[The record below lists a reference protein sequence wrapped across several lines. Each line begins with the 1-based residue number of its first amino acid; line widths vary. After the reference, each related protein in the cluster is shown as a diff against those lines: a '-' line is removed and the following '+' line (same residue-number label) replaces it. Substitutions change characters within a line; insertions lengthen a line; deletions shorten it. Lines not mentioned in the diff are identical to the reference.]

1 VSKPSA
7 FRATFADLKVIKTRQ
22 CVQIIL
28 EVPTEQ
34 FDAAYEVLGGL
45 PNPAAERWFAVAA
58 LAQDSKPASE
68 RPQAVVLD
76 KPQLGGKRSWNDLP
90 PAQQAGIRC
99 EEPMFIAFLKEERAT
114 DWRETSTSAD
124 ERNRAAES
132 VRLACGVPSRSE
144 LNTNQKARV
153 IWHQLNDQYEAWMR
167 VGA

>member
-1 VSKPSA
+1 VTKPSA

-76 KPQLGGKRSWNDLP
+76 KPQLGGKRDWRDMP
-90 PAQQAGIRC
+90 PSQQAALRC
-99 EEPMFIAFLKEERAT
+99 NNVMFTAFLKEERSD
-114 DWRETSTSAD
+114 DWHEAGAD
-124 ERNRAAES
+124 PAEC
-132 VRLACGVPSRSE
+132 VRIICNVASRSLLDTE
-144 LNTNQKARV
+144 HRARV
-153 IWHQLNDQYEAWMR
+153 VWKQLDDQFQAWER

>member
-1 VSKPSA
+1 VTKPSA

-68 RPQAVVLD
+68 RSQAVVLD
-76 KPQLGGKRSWNDLP
+76 KPQSGGKRDWRDMP
-90 PAQQAGIRC
+90 PAQQAALRC
-99 EEPMFIAFLKEERAT
+99 NNVMFTAFLKEERSD
-114 DWRETSTSAD
+114 DWHEAGAD
-124 ERNRAAES
+124 PAEC
-132 VRLACGVPSRSE
+132 VRLICSVASRSL
-144 LNTNQKARV
+144 LNTEHRARV
-153 IWHQLNDQYEAWMR
+153 VWKQLDDQFQAWER

>member
-1 VSKPSA
+1 MSKPSA

-76 KPQLGGKRSWNDLP
+76 KPQSGGKRDWRDMP
-90 PAQQAGIRC
+90 PSQQAALRC
-99 EEPMFIAFLKEERAT
+99 NNVMFTAFLKEERSD
-114 DWRETSTSAD
+114 DWHEAGAD
-124 ERNRAAES
+124 PAEC
-132 VRLACGVPSRSE
+132 VRLICSVASRSL
-144 LNTNQKARV
+144 LNTEHRARV
-153 IWHQLNDQYEAWMR
+153 VWKQLDDQFQAWER

>member
-76 KPQLGGKRSWNDLP
+76 KPQLGGKRDWRDMP
-90 PAQQAGIRC
+90 PSQQAALRC
-99 EEPMFIAFLKEERAT
+99 NNVMFTAFLKEERSD
-114 DWRETSTSAD
+114 DWHEAGAD
-124 ERNRAAES
+124 PAEC
-132 VRLACGVPSRSE
+132 VRIICNVASRSLLDTE
-144 LNTNQKARV
+144 HRARV
-153 IWHQLNDQYEAWMR
+153 VWKQLDDQFQAWER

>member
-1 VSKPSA
+1 VTKPSA

-76 KPQLGGKRSWNDLP
+76 EPQSGGKRDWRDMP
-90 PAQQAGIRC
+90 PSQQAALRC
-99 EEPMFIAFLKEERAT
+99 NNAAFNVFLKEKWPD
-114 DWRETSTSAD
+114 DWNEAGAD
-124 ERNRAAES
+124 PAEC
-132 VRLACGVPSRSE
+132 VRLICSVPSRSALDTE
-144 LNTNQKARV
+144 HRARV
-153 IWHQLNDQYEAWMR
+153 VWKQLDTQYEAWMR

>member
-1 VSKPSA
+1 MSKPSA

-76 KPQLGGKRSWNDLP
+76 KPQLGGKRDWRDMP
-90 PAQQAGIRC
+90 PSQQAALRC
-99 EEPMFIAFLKEERAT
+99 NNAAFNAFLKEKWHD
-114 DWRETSTSAD
+114 DWNEAGAD
-124 ERNRAAES
+124 PAEC
-132 VRLACGVPSRSE
+132 VRLICSVPSRSALDTE
-144 LNTNQKARV
+144 HRARV
-153 IWHQLNDQYEAWMR
+153 VWKQLDTQYEAWMR

>member
-1 VSKPSA
+1 VTKPSA

-68 RPQAVVLD
+68 RSQAVVLD
-76 KPQLGGKRSWNDLP
+76 KPQSGGKRDWRICRRRNRPRSVATTSCLRLSSKRSDLTIGTR
-90 PAQQAGIRC
+90 PAQIRRN
-99 EEPMFIAFLKEERAT
+99 A
-114 DWRETSTSAD
+114 SVSSAAL
-124 ERNRAAES
+124 RRGA
-132 VRLACGVPSRSE
+132 L
-144 LNTNQKARV
+144 LNTEHRARV
-153 IWHQLNDQYEAWMR
+153 VWKQLDDQFQAWER

>member
-1 VSKPSA
+1 VNKPSA

-76 KPQLGGKRSWNDLP
+76 KPQSGGKRDWRDMA
-90 PAQQAGIRC
+90 PAQQAALRC
-99 EEPMFIAFLKEERAT
+99 NNVMFTAFLKEERSD
-114 DWRETSTSAD
+114 DWHEAGAD
-124 ERNRAAES
+124 PAEC
-132 VRLACGVPSRSE
+132 VRIICNVASRSLLDTE
-144 LNTNQKARV
+144 HRARV
-153 IWHQLNDQYEAWMR
+153 IWKQLDDQFQAWER

>member
-1 VSKPSA
+1 VTKPSA

-76 KPQLGGKRSWNDLP
+76 KPQLGGKRDWRDMP
-90 PAQQAGIRC
+90 PSQQAG
-99 EEPMFIAFLKEERAT
+99 
-114 DWRETSTSAD
+114 AD
-124 ERNRAAES
+124 PAEC
-132 VRLACGVPSRSE
+132 VRIICNVASRSLLDTE
-144 LNTNQKARV
+144 HRARV
-153 IWHQLNDQYEAWMR
+153 VWKQLDDQFQAWER

>member
-1 VSKPSA
+1 MSKPSA

-76 KPQLGGKRSWNDLP
+76 KPQSGGKRDWRDIP
-90 PAQQAGIRC
+90 PSQQAALRC
-99 EEPMFIAFLKEERAT
+99 NNVMFTAFLKEERAD
-114 DWRETSTSAD
+114 DWHEAGAD
-124 ERNRAAES
+124 PAEC
-132 VRLACGVPSRSE
+132 VRLICSVASRSL
-144 LNTNQKARV
+144 LNTEHRARV
-153 IWHQLNDQYEAWMR
+153 VWKQLDDQFQAWER

>member
-1 VSKPSA
+1 MTKPSA

-58 LAQDSKPASE
+58 LAQDSKPVSE

-99 EEPMFIAFLKEERAT
+99 EEEAFATFLAEERP
-114 DWRETSTSAD
+114 DDFREVENAAD
-124 ERNRAAES
+124 C
-132 VRLACGVPSRSE
+132 VRLICRINSRSE

>member
-1 VSKPSA
+1 VTKPSA

-76 KPQLGGKRSWNDLP
+76 KPQSGGKRDWRDMP
-90 PAQQAGIRC
+90 PAQQAALRC
-99 EEPMFIAFLKEERAT
+99 
-114 DWRETSTSAD
+114 
-124 ERNRAAES
+124 NNVS
-132 VRLACGVPSRSE
+132 VQRLSSKRKRLTTGTRLAQIRRNASGSSAALRRGACLIPSIAPASSGSSSTINIK
-144 LNTNQKARV
+144 L
-153 IWHQLNDQYEAWMR
+153 
-167 VGA
+167 G